1 MTAEGHVVEGFL
13 SAGNDHDI
21 IHAEQL
27 VDSVYGC
34 KVLADRGYDS
44 NAFRTFLYSQ
54 NCTPVIPGKKNRK
67 LPVIHDEELYKR
79 RGLIERIFGKIK
91 ENSRLSMR
99 KEKSDCNF
107 LAMIGMA
114 LVKSVCRKLANSI

>member
-1 MTAEGHVVEGFL
+1 MVEGFL

-44 NAFRTFLYSQ
+44 DAFRTFLYGQ
-54 NCTPVIPGKKNRK
+54 NCKPVIPGKKNRK
-67 LPVIHDEELYKR
+67 APIIYDEALYKR
-79 RGLIERIFGKIK
+79 RGLIERILGKIK

-99 KEKSDCNF
+99 KEKSDRNF
-107 LAMIGMA
+107 LTMIGMP
-114 LVKSVCRKLANSI
+114 LVKIAVRKLANSA